1 MLIPLQY
8 GTVLDQLPTRSF
20 VVKKD
25 GTTIDFSGVK
35 VAIELNDNAYTTIK
49 SGESVTVEH
58 SRKQKISCP
67 LALADGRD
75 SRYPLRLRLRRRRL
89 VHL

>member
-1 MLIPLQY
+1 M
-8 GTVLDQLPTRSF
+8 DQLPTRSF

-25 GTTIDFSGVK
+25 GTTVDFSGVK

-58 SRKQKISCP
+58 SRKQKIACP
-67 LALADGRD
+67 LLLADGRD
-75 SRYPLRLRLRRRRL
+75 SRYPLRLLLRRRRL